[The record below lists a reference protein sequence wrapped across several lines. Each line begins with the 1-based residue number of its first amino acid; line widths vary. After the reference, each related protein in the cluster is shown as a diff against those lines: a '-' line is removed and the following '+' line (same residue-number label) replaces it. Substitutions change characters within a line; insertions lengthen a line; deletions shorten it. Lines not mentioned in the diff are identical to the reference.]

1 MIKNCKKIILIVLGV
16 LLISGCKAKSET
28 SMIINDDMSIN
39 IKGIVGYDDELINAM
54 MSMNESSSLEDFE
67 EVKNYTDEEQR
78 KFLEE
83 NFIDTNEAF
92 SSMKNQGFTVQEYQD
107 ETYMGYVMSKNI
119 KNIDDFVGDNPD
131 LSISDYDDFNNK
143 KMFKKEGNVYK
154 GKILFNKSETTT
166 EIETYDIELDYKF
179 ILTLPNKAIS
189 SNATSVSDDGETLT
203 WDLANTN
210 IDAIE
215 FEFEFPSFLTMLKNN
230 MFVVAGIAIFVVL
243 IIVILIVLC
252 ISKVKKKKN
261 VTNSGIKENDK
272 SQAIQNMLP
281 IEESNVQSEKPT
293 PVMSE
298 PMVNV
303 QPEVQTPVMSDPMV
317 NVQPE
322 VQTPVMSEPMVSVQ
336 PEMQAPVMSEPM
348 VSVQPEMQAPVMSEP
363 MVSVQ
368 PEMQTP
374 VMSEP
379 MVSVQ
384 PEMQVPVMSEPMVN
398 VQPEMQ
404 APVMSEPMVSVQ
416 SEMQAPVMSE
426 PMVSVQPEMQTP
438 VMSEPM
444 VSVQPEMQVPVMS
457 EPMVSVQPEM
467 QAPVMSEPM
476 VNLQPE
482 VQTPVI
488 NDPLINEQPKV
499 EKMQTF
505 QKSTSAQ
512 NADLNANVN
521 LETSNQDIGSK
532 PLFPQDIIPPNIQ

>member
-1 MIKNCKKIILIVLGV
+1 MLKNCKKILLIVLGV

-28 SMIINDDMSIN
+28 SMIINNDKSVDIEGV
-39 IKGIVGYDDELINAM
+39 IGFDDELIDAM
-54 MSMNESSSLEDFE
+54 ISMDNSSSLDDLDTTE
-67 EVKNYTDEEQR
+67 EYTDLERREYLKESFAEE
-78 KFLEE
+78 
-83 NFIDTNEAF
+83 D
-92 SSMKNQGFTVQEYQD
+92 MKDIKESGFVIQEYED
-107 ETYMGYVMSKNI
+107 DTYMGYVMSKKLITIDDYVGNNTEVNI
-119 KNIDDFVGDNPD
+119 SDLQNSTDKKIFTKEGSIYKGSFKIDNLEEQEGMDSYNIDF
-131 LSISDYDDFNNK
+131 
-143 KMFKKEGNVYK
+143 
-154 GKILFNKSETTT
+154 
-166 EIETYDIELDYKF
+166 DYKF
-179 ILTLPNKAIS
+179 IVVLPNKVLK
-189 SNATSVSDDGETLT
+189 SNATSVSDDGKTLT
-203 WDLANTN
+203 WDLANAN

-243 IIVILIVLC
+243 ITVILIVLC

-281 IEESNVQSEKPT
+281 IEESNVQSGKPT

-298 PMVNV
+298 PMVSV
-303 QPEVQTPVMSDPMV
+303 QPEMQTPVMSEPMV
-317 NVQPE
+317 SVQPE
-322 VQTPVMSEPMVSVQ
+322 MQTPVMSEPMVSVQ
-336 PEMQAPVMSEPM
+336 PEMQAPVMSEPMVSVQPEMQTPVMSEPMVSVQSEMQTPVMSEPM

-384 PEMQVPVMSEPMVN
+384 PEMQTPVMSEPMVSMQPEMQVPVMSDPMVN

-416 SEMQAPVMSE
+416 
-426 PMVSVQPEMQTP
+426 PEMQT
-438 VMSEPM
+438 
-444 VSVQPEMQVPVMS
+444 
-457 EPMVSVQPEM
+457 
-467 QAPVMSEPM
+467 PVMSEPM